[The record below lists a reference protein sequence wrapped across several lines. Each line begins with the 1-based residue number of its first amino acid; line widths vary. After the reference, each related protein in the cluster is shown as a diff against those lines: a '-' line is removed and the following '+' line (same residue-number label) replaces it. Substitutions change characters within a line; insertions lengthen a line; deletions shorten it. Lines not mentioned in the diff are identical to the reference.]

1 MGLVQE
7 VTAPELTEKVDEYD
21 VAEEVFEDVALED
34 EEEMTSLETEEL
46 TPVSHEDQNQ
56 TEEHSEATS
65 KEAQAIW
72 MKAFKNYV
80 GRQPLPEEF
89 LIGKSSGYDVSTIHQ
104 FISDG
109 KVAKAAKP
117 AMAKGKKILII
128 AGVVAGV
135 LALAGYGFGSYYYSR
150 GQVAERYEAA
160 AYGKFDSYAS
170 NHNTTPD
177 GVSDIFLNGTDDTMY
192 KDVTADIDKNTTGAK
207 NRATDSI
214 TISDIDVTEVVQTGE
229 KTFKVTFTAVYD
241 FYYGYDSKFKSSGDI
256 KDNISWP
263 CNVEYVGDD
272 DSDSSSS
279 SSDYSDYRINGK
291 AGESQN
297 VSREN
302 TVK

>member
-1 MGLVQE
+1 M
-7 VTAPELTEKVDEYD
+7 
-21 VAEEVFEDVALED
+21 FEDVALED

-109 KVAKAAKP
+109 KAAKP

-128 AGVVAGV
+128 AGVVVAV

-160 AYGKFDSYAS
+160 AKKSFRDSLEYQ
-170 NHNTTPD
+170 
-177 GVSDIFLNGTDDTMY
+177 VWSDTKKEIKTSE
-192 KDVTADIDKNTTGAK
+192 AK
-207 NRATDSI
+207 YTSL
-214 TISDIDVTEVVQTGE
+214 
-229 KTFKVTFTAVYD
+229 
-241 FYYGYDSKFKSSGDI
+241 
-256 KDNISWP
+256 
-263 CNVEYVGDD
+263 
-272 DSDSSSS
+272 
-279 SSDYSDYRINGK
+279 
-291 AGESQN
+291 
-297 VSREN
+297 
-302 TVK
+302 